1 MINLAKKLFFTNNFF
16 IAFFMQI
23 WYKKFKVV
31 CFRYLD
37 LFKFVNFCDDVH
49 FFFFFFFQK
58 IFFFEFS
65 FCCVFFFFFVP
76 EISFFKILVPSFQ
89 SYMKILIK
97 LFNLMMTDFSFGNL
111 VNIFEN
117 ASRLH
122 SVLLINKTE

>member
-1 MINLAKKLFFTNNFF
+1 
-16 IAFFMQI
+16 MQI

-37 LFKFVNFCDDVH
+37 LFKFVNFCDDVR
-49 FFFFFFFQK
+49 
-58 IFFFEFS
+58 
-65 FCCVFFFFFVP
+65 FCFVP

-111 VNIFEN
+111 VKISEN
-117 ASRLH
+117 ASGLQ

>member
-1 MINLAKKLFFTNNFF
+1 
-16 IAFFMQI
+16 MQI

-37 LFKFVNFCDDVH
+37 LFKFVNFRDDVH
-49 FFFFFFFQK
+49 F
-58 IFFFEFS
+58 
-65 FCCVFFFFFVP
+65 FFFFFVP

-97 LFNLMMTDFSFGNL
+97 LFNLMMTNFSFGNL